1 MTIDADGLRFAAHA
15 IREAD
20 VTVAMTGAGVSTAS
34 GIPDFRGE
42 DGLWE
47 RHDPAEFHVSRLD
60 RDPAGFWRDR
70 LALHET
76 VSRDDVAP
84 NAAHE
89 ALADLEAA
97 GHLDRVV
104 TQNIDGLHAAAGSAD
119 PIEIHGSG
127 ERAVCRDCGRRVPAD
142 PVRER
147 ARAGELP
154 PRCGECDGVLKP
166 GVVLF
171 GESLPDHALFEAHAL
186 AERADVFL
194 VAGSS
199 LAVEP
204 AASLPR
210 TAADR
215 GATLVLVD
223 LERTPLSDRAEYDF
237 RADVTDVLPRLCEA
251 VVSGGSAESDGS
263 PGSSDGAD

>member
-1 MTIDADGLRFAAHA
+1 MTVDADDLRFAARV

-20 VTVAMTGAGVSTAS
+20 TAVAMTGAGASTAS
-34 GIPDFRGE
+34 GIPDFRGD
-42 DGLWE
+42 DGLWD
-47 RHDPAEFHVSRLD
+47 RHDPDDFHVSRLD
-60 RDPAGFWRDR
+60 RDPGGFWRDR
-70 LALHET
+70 LALHDEIYG
-76 VSRDDVAP
+76 DAIEP

-89 ALADLEAA
+89 ALADLEST

-104 TQNIDGLHAAAGSAD
+104 TQNIDGLHVAAGS
-119 PIEIHGSG
+119 EGVVTIHGSG
-127 ERAVCRDCGRRVPAD
+127 QRSVCRDCGRRVPAE

-147 ARAGELP
+147 ARDGELP
-154 PRCGECDGVLKP
+154 PRCEECEGVLKP

-171 GESLPDHALFEAHAL
+171 GESLPEHALFEAQSL

-199 LAVEP
+199 LTVEP

-215 GATLVLVD
+215 GATMVLVN

-237 RADVTDVLPRLCEA
+237 RADVTDVLPRLRDA
-251 VVSGGSAESDGS
+251 VVTGDPHDPKDP
-263 PGSSDGAD
+263 PGTGRP